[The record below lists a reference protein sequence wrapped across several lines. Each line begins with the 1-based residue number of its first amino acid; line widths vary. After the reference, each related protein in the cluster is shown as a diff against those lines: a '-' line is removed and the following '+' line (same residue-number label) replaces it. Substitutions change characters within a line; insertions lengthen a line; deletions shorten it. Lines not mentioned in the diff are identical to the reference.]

1 MDGIWF
7 NHQTAQ
13 IFLLIYL
20 TCFGSSMALFAVH
33 FIYRYGAVN
42 KDFQKSYLSGAKL
55 AILYFCPVISGVF
68 WGITCWV
75 FMSESSET
83 SDFMRPYLKQKF
95 DLDIDQCTYIALY
108 FWRPGPDGKVHP
120 DIFSFIGVGILYL
133 ILSFSLFCVLYFGI
147 NCYLWISRKLGS
159 LENQSQATKSLQ
171 TQLFYALLIQA
182 LIPFVLMYLPATI
195 VFTFPMLNL
204 DFDIKYP
211 FMEITIALY
220 PAIDP
225 FPTILIIKHYRIA
238 VIRILKCNRTNQISE
253 DYSHGTS
260 AVPKN
265 MSNAVI

>member
-42 KDFQKSYLSGAKL
+42 K
-55 AILYFCPVISGVF
+55 
-68 WGITCWV
+68 
-75 FMSESSET
+75 
-83 SDFMRPYLKQKF
+83 PYLKQKF

>member
-1 MDGIWF
+1 
-7 NHQTAQ
+7 
-13 IFLLIYL
+13 
-20 TCFGSSMALFAVH
+20 MALFAVH

-42 KDFQKSYLSGAKL
+42 K
-55 AILYFCPVISGVF
+55 
-68 WGITCWV
+68 
-75 FMSESSET
+75 
-83 SDFMRPYLKQKF
+83 PYLKQKF

-108 FWRPGPDGKVHP
+108 LWRSGPDGEVQP
-120 DIFSFIGVGILYL
+120 DIFSFIGG
-133 ILSFSLFCVLYFGI
+133 FSLFCVLYFGI

-238 VIRILKCNRTNQISE
+238 VIRILKCNRTNQISG

-265 MSNAVI
+265 MSIAVI